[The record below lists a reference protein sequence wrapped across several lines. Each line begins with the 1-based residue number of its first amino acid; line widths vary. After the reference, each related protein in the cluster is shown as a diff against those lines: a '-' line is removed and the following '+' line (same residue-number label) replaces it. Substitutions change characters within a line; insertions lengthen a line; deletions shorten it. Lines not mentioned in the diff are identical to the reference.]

1 MTSPF
6 SEFASGINNTVDT
19 YRANPAPLQQEV
31 RRNANK
37 PLVDQSLVRLI
48 AASMLN
54 EEQKNKM
61 QELNRALNPRQ
72 GTVAEQTFADAT
84 AGKEQEV
91 AMRVGLVNAQKAQ
104 EQRKRMN
111 QMGIGGLPT
120 SMNQRPPQQLA
131 QQRPQPQPQQRP
143 TMQAAGGGLIAF
155 AEGSGPEA
163 ITSDD
168 TADDTSYVEVGLDKA
183 QEALQAIYDNP
194 ATAISGAALT
204 MLLGRTKAA
213 KDVAG
218 WAKDKVVKL
227 PKKVWDEVTTA
238 FSRKPKLKP
247 DFGDDVTSQNFAR
260 ADIARGKRISDA
272 RSNVTKATLGASAVP
287 AGLEI
292 ASNIMGGG
300 EEEGEEEGTTKFKP
314 PYYGN
319 QNMQLEPQIATTPDF
334 DERIQDA
341 LTKKTTATDA
351 LSTGITSINPDLSVS
366 AIKQSGDAARAA
378 KQQRTDEI
386 IEKLREGKA
395 TLGTQIDKGMT
406 KRYEA
411 FKQLQDRADML
422 AGRGE
427 YAKAARTKEFLR
439 ALAGIGQ
446 GGNLGQ
452 ALGGAYRNIVDQEEV
467 RNLRGAE
474 ADREIAAFQAETADK
489 LIQNAKDMF
498 GLESE
503 IAFKAEEYLS
513 DIDRMD
519 ADTAAKMLQAQALDT
534 EFQKLKTSMQQSNI
548 QAGFEADLAQ
558 IETAVDLFKV
568 AATRDVSAQ
577 QLNVELL
584 TAFEDG
590 VSNLL
595 ASASLVA
602 DPEDKARL
610 ERQVLEMVRV
620 RNQLL
625 ERLGLQQEPQQ

>member
-131 QQRPQPQPQQRP
+131 QQRTQPQQQQRP

-163 ITSDD
+163 ITSDVA
-168 TADDTSYVEVGLDKA
+168 ADDTSYVEVGLDKA

-204 MLLGRTKAA
+204 VLGLRTKAA

-300 EEEGEEEGTTKFKP
+300 EEEGEETGTDTTGVNTGVTTGAEEEKDAGIP
-314 PYYGN
+314 
-319 QNMQLEPQIATTPDF
+319 TTPDF

-351 LSTGITSINPDLSVS
+351 LLTGITSINPDLSVS

-452 ALGGAYRNIVDQEEV
+452 ALGDAYGNIVTQEEV

-548 QAGFEADLAQ
+548 QAGFEADLQKIQA
-558 IETAVDLFKV
+558 AVDLFKV
-568 AATRDVSAQ
+568 AATRDINLRQ
-577 QLNVELL
+577 QDVELL
-584 TAFEDG
+584 KDYNSG
-590 VSNLL
+590 IND
-595 ASASLVA
+595 LVIA
-602 DPEDKARL
+602 VNSQLTEEEDKKK
-610 ERQVLEMVRV
+610 
-620 RNQLL
+620 LL
-625 ERLGLQQEPQQ
+625 NELTRIQGIVDTLTKSLNLTK

>member
-1 MTSPF
+1 VSNRYLRAANAFFTGGRDTASKNKALNIAGKTQFTGPF
-6 SEFASGINNTVDT
+6 AKFI
-19 YRANPAPLQQEV
+19 
-31 RRNANK
+31 K
-37 PLVDQSLVRLI
+37 DQSVKKGFMKSGDTLSKKTGLKVG
-48 AASMLN
+48 
-54 EEQKNKM
+54 E
-61 QELNRALNPRQ
+61 RQ
-72 GTVAEQTFADAT
+72 RDY
-84 AGKEQEV
+84 
-91 AMRVGLVNAQKAQ
+91 
-104 EQRKRMN
+104 
-111 QMGIGGLPT
+111 
-120 SMNQRPPQQLA
+120 
-131 QQRPQPQPQQRP
+131 
-143 TMQAAGGGLIAF
+143 
-155 AEGSGPEA
+155 
-163 ITSDD
+163 SDP
-168 TADDTSYVEVGLDKA
+168 LF
-183 QEALQAIYDNP
+183 L
-194 ATAISGAALT
+194 
-204 MLLGRTKAA
+204 
-213 KDVAG
+213 
-218 WAKDKVVKL
+218 
-227 PKKVWDEVTTA
+227 
-238 FSRKPKLKP
+238 
-247 DFGDDVTSQNFAR
+247 
-260 ADIARGKRISDA
+260 KRISDA

-300 EEEGEEEGTTKFKP
+300 EEEGEETGTDTTGVNTGVTTGAEEEKDAGIP
-314 PYYGN
+314 
-319 QNMQLEPQIATTPDF
+319 TTPDF

-351 LSTGITSINPDLSVS
+351 LLTGITSINPDLSVS

-452 ALGGAYRNIVDQEEV
+452 ALGDAYGNIVTQEEV

-548 QAGFEADLAQ
+548 QAGFEADLQKIQA
-558 IETAVDLFKV
+558 AVDLFKV
-568 AATRDVSAQ
+568 AATRDINLRQ
-577 QLNVELL
+577 QDVELL
-584 TAFEDG
+584 KDYNSG
-590 VSNLL
+590 IND
-595 ASASLVA
+595 LVIA
-602 DPEDKARL
+602 VNSQLTEEEDKKK
-610 ERQVLEMVRV
+610 
-620 RNQLL
+620 LL
-625 ERLGLQQEPQQ
+625 NELTRIQGIVDTLTKSLNLTK